1 MQDNINIRKTSVTEL
16 VCTLYKQSSIVTY
29 GVTDKAKHQSDL
41 GVIKILEANFDM
53 I

>member
-1 MQDNINIRKTSVTEL
+1 MQDNITEL

-29 GVTDKAKHQSDL
+29 VVTDKATHKSDL
-41 GVIKILEANFDM
+41 GVIEILEANFDM